1 MQYMIHRHDLI
12 TATGVETSPI
22 KFYGDFID
30 LEYVY
35 ITANKDDSDYVIFGK
50 TLHNKF
56 MMIDTLTIKNAS
68 IYDGTNHVSTLQLYS
83 KTMRNLERIS
93 VSSPGCYFMSE
104 GLHYLKCN
112 AIYKFILN

>member
-1 MQYMIHRHDLI
+1 MGM
-12 TATGVETSPI
+12 ETSHI

-35 ITANKDDSDYVIFGK
+35 ITANKHDSDYVIFGK

-56 MMIDTLTIKNAS
+56 MMIDTLTIKNAG
-68 IYDGTNHVSTLQLYS
+68 IYDGTTHVSTLQLYS
-83 KTMRNLERIS
+83 KTQRNLERIS
-93 VSSPGCYFMSE
+93 ILPSGYYFMSE